1 MRKTLNQVMPSW
13 MIEGIFFRLKSINGI
28 PWGNSTELAHR
39 LDLVYHGNHSG
50 DKYISPL
57 VEKLLDDVIIKPTDA
72 ETLANIIYDIN
83 GENWKKLWE
92 VNTIEYNPLSNYDM
106 IETEH
111 VESEG
116 TNTGTVITDNDS
128 TNTGTVGTVGNNSNS
143 TNVNASN
150 SSSGNTDTNVFGFNS
165 DTSIGDN
172 EVSSGATSTDTSKST
187 SNDSINTTVTNNLS
201 STDDTTVTNNL
212 ASTDKTNRT
221 LTRSGNIGVTTSQQM
236 AQASID
242 LARWKFYETVFNDI
256 DAILTLSVY

>member
-1 MRKTLNQVMPSW
+1 MRKKLNQVIPLW
-13 MIEGIFFRLKSINGI
+13 MSEGIFFNLKSIKNI
-28 PWGNSTELAHR
+28 PWGDSAELAHR

-57 VEKLLDDVIIKPTDA
+57 VEKLLDDDIIKSTDVA
-72 ETLANIIYDIN
+72 TLANIIYDIN

-106 IETEH
+106 TETEH

-116 TNTGTVITDNDS
+116 TNTGTITTDNDS

-143 TNVNASN
+143 TNVNSSN

-165 DTSIGDN
+165 ETSVGDS
-172 EVSSGATSTDTSKST
+172 EVSSGTTSTDASTST
-187 SNDSINTTVTNNLS
+187 SNDSINTTVTNNLT

-212 ASTDKTNRT
+212 ASSDKTVRT
-221 LTRSGNIGVTTSQQM
+221 LSRTGNIGVTTSQQM
-236 AQASID
+236 AQSSID
-242 LARWKFYETVFNDI
+242 LARWKFFETVFNDI